1 MKHNLTTLAA
11 LAIGL
16 SSLAA
21 CSEMAK
27 TQSNGLGGI
36 QKASALQ
43 CNQALRDYRSAVDN
57 FSILEGRAPTSE
69 AELAPKYLR
78 SLSDLVDVTP
88 DGQVVVQPGGACD

>member
-1 MKHNLTTLAA
+1 MKHNFTTLAA

-27 TQSNGLGGI
+27 TQSNGIAGIGG
-36 QKASALQ
+36 ASDLQ
-43 CNQALRDYRSAVDN
+43 CNQALRDYQAGVDN

-69 AELAPKYLR
+69 AELVPTYLR
-78 SLSDLVDVTP
+78 AASDLVDITP
-88 DGQVVVQPGGACD
+88 DGLVVFQPGGACA